1 MQLKKL
7 PVGLSSFVKLREQN
21 CVYIDKTRFIY
32 DLVTTGD
39 YYFLSRPRRFGK
51 SLLVSTLHELF
62 KANRKLFDGLWID
75 SSDYQWREHPII
87 HVDFGSIAHGDT
99 RVFEQDIIE
108 RLHEIAQDFDVKI
121 ARGTT
126 IAKTVRVLVSTLAK
140 MAPVVVL
147 VDEYDK
153 PVLDNI
159 ADTNEAVARREVLR
173 EFYSTLKACDE
184 YLRFVFLTGITK
196 FTQTSLFSGL
206 NNLVDISMSARYA
219 TMLGYTEDEVRQSF
233 GAYIERLAKVQ
244 FVSTDKVI
252 EILRE
257 RYNGYAFEHDV
268 ERVYNPYSVLQSLSE
283 RAFKDYWLATGT
295 PTFLIDLLETRD
307 DYDLS
312 KIERPTVSERSM
324 TTFDIKDI
332 PLAPL
337 LFQTGYLTVES
348 YDSQNRLYTLYF
360 PNKEVAEAMS
370 LLLARSFGR
379 VEEDRAVIFARDIGN
394 ALKHADW
401 FAFQVALQELF
412 NKMPYTTHIK
422 CERDLQFIL
431 YAVCKL
437 IGIQIDPEVA
447 TNLGRADLVV
457 LSHNQIFII
466 ELKVDKTAHAA
477 LKQIEDRRYY
487 EKYVDASKKIMLVG
501 INFESKTKRVTV
513 EILAVNN
520 LTGNANG

>member
-7 PVGLSSFVKLREQN
+7 PIGLSSFVKLREQN

-75 SSDYQWREHPII
+75 SSDYQWREHPVI

-140 MAPVVVL
+140 VAPVVVL

-196 FTQTSLFSGL
+196 FTQHLF
-206 NNLVDISMSARYA
+206 
-219 TMLGYTEDEVRQSF
+219 
-233 GAYIERLAKVQ
+233 
-244 FVSTDKVI
+244 
-252 EILRE
+252 
-257 RYNGYAFEHDV
+257 
-268 ERVYNPYSVLQSLSE
+268 
-283 RAFKDYWLATGT
+283 
-295 PTFLIDLLETRD
+295 
-307 DYDLS
+307 
-312 KIERPTVSERSM
+312 
-324 TTFDIKDI
+324 
-332 PLAPL
+332 
-337 LFQTGYLTVES
+337 
-348 YDSQNRLYTLYF
+348 
-360 PNKEVAEAMS
+360 
-370 LLLARSFGR
+370 
-379 VEEDRAVIFARDIGN
+379 IFWA
-394 ALKHADW
+394 
-401 FAFQVALQELF
+401 
-412 NKMPYTTHIK
+412 
-422 CERDLQFIL
+422 
-431 YAVCKL
+431 
-437 IGIQIDPEVA
+437 
-447 TNLGRADLVV
+447 
-457 LSHNQIFII
+457 
-466 ELKVDKTAHAA
+466 
-477 LKQIEDRRYY
+477 
-487 EKYVDASKKIMLVG
+487 
-501 INFESKTKRVTV
+501 
-513 EILAVNN
+513 
-520 LTGNANG
+520 